1 MTGDKE
7 HNVQFRCSEE
17 LKRRLGAGAGLRNCS
32 NSEYIRQLIRED
44 TEDLP
49 EHLLETDLSEA

>member
-7 HNVQFRCSEE
+7 HDVQFRCSEE
-17 LKRRLGAGAGLRNCS
+17 LKLRLGAGAGLRNCS

-44 TEDLP
+44 TDDLP
-49 EHLLETDLSEA
+49 EHLLETDLPEA

>member
-7 HNVQFRCSEE
+7 YNVQFRCSEE
-17 LKRRLGAGAGLRNCS
+17 FKRRLGAGAGLRDCS
-32 NSEYIRQLIRED
+32 NSEYLRQLVRED

-49 EHLLETDLSEA
+49 KHLLEIEPSEA

>member
-7 HNVQFRCSEE
+7 HYVQFRCSEE

-44 TEDLP
+44 TECLP
-49 EHLLETDLSEA
+49 EDLVETNLPEA